1 MKRALIV
8 YGGWPGHQP
17 AEFKDWAARRLS
29 AEGFEVEASDSLESF
44 ANRERLETFDLIV
57 PAWTMGDL
65 TDEQEK
71 GLKEAVRNGVGL
83 AGWHGGMGDAF
94 RSRATYQFMVGGQFV
109 SHPGGDSVSYRVH
122 ICRPDDPVVEGLDD
136 FTITSEQYYLHVDP
150 SNEVLATTVF
160 EGETHPWI
168 AGVEMPVV
176 WKRRWGEGR
185 VFYSSLGHVRKDFDI
200 PEVAKLTLR
209 GMLWAAR

>member
-17 AEFKDWAARRLS
+17 VEFKEWATQRLS
-29 AEGFEVEASDSLESF
+29 AKEFEVEARDSLDPLVDT
-44 ANRERLETFDLIV
+44 AWLEGFDLIV
-57 PAWTMGDL
+57 PIWTMGDL
-65 TDEQEK
+65 TEEQEK
-71 GLKEAVRNGVGL
+71 GLKEAVRGGVGL

-94 RSRATYQFMVGGQFV
+94 RSRATFQFMVGGQFV
-109 SHPGGDSVSYRVH
+109 AHPGGDNVTYGVKFVR
-122 ICRPDDPVVEGLDD
+122 RDDRIVEGLSD
-136 FTITSEQYYLHVDP
+136 FSITSEQYYLHVDP

-160 EGETHPWI
+160 EGRTHPWI

-176 WKRRWGEGR
+176 WKRPWGSGK

-200 PEVAKLTLR
+200 PEVAELTLR

>member
-17 AEFKDWAARRLS
+17 VEFQVWASERLS
-29 AEGFEVEASDSLESF
+29 AEGVEVEAVDSLEPLEDQ
-44 ANRERLETFDLIV
+44 RRLEGFDLIV
-57 PAWTMGDL
+57 PIWTMGEL
-65 TDEQEK
+65 SDEQEK

-94 RSRATYQFMVGGQFV
+94 RSRPTFQFMVGGQFV
-109 SHPGGDSVSYRVH
+109 AHPGGDDVTYVVKFTG
-122 ICRPDDPVVEGLDD
+122 DDELTRGLSD
-136 FTITSEQYYLHVDP
+136 FSITSEQYYLHVDP

-160 EGETHPWI
+160 SGETHPWV
-168 AGVEMPVV
+168 AGVEMPVA

-185 VFYSSLGHVRKDFDI
+185 VFYSSLGHQRRDFDI
-200 PEVAKLTLR
+200 PEVAELTLR